1 MIFIFFPLQLVYSV
15 LTSIALGD
23 WPKKTQ
29 IWFMSE
35 NVLLMFS
42 SRSFMVSCL
51 IFTSLSH
58 LEFILCILWGSVLT
72 LLIYIWLSK
81 LSQHQLC
88 KRLYFLYCIFLPPLS
103 NINWL
108 QVCGFTSGLS
118 ILFHWSVY
126 MFLGQYHIVFISI
139 AFDTVWSL
147 GWLCLHLSS
156 FSSGLLSPWSYT
168 EN

>member
-1 MIFIFFPLQLVYSV
+1 
-15 LTSIALGD
+15 
-23 WPKKTQ
+23 
-29 IWFMSE
+29 MSE

-51 IFTSLSH
+51 IFKSLSH

-139 AFDTVWSL
+139 AFWY
-147 GWLCLHLSS
+147 CLKSGMIMPPPFFFFLRITFAMILYRKLKLHQKLS
-156 FSSGLLSPWSYT
+156 T
-168 EN
+168 NKQIQ